1 MTVSRLVGEDFILDT
16 TETDAGTLWL
26 ASRGHSTKQALYFK
40 FQFSRITLIF
50 ACTVRDTKVVTLLS
64 FVLYHNRHHT
74 LSGPLVFVAPITLT
88 DLCPLRLSKKAE
100 NTKNLNLKYYFLAEK
115 LLKRRLVVT

>member
-1 MTVSRLVGEDFILDT
+1 VSFRTSIFPL
-16 TETDAGTLWL
+16 
-26 ASRGHSTKQALYFK
+26 
-40 FQFSRITLIF
+40 TLIF
-50 ACTVRDTKVVTLLS
+50 ACTVRDTKEVTLLS
-64 FVLYHNRHHT
+64 FVLYHNRHQT

-115 LLKRRLVVT
+115 ILKRRLVVT